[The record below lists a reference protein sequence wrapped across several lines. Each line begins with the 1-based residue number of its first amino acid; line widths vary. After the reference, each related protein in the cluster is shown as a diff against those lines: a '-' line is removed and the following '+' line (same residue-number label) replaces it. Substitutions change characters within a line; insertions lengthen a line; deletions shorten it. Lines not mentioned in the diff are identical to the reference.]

1 MISTLRLSPALAPG
15 LRLLGLFTLLLGL
28 LYPLLVYGL
37 ANALWPWQA
46 QGSLWLRHGQPVGSA
61 LIGQPFAGP
70 QWFHG
75 RPSAISVEPGQTP
88 VSTGS
93 NLGPSQ
99 PQLLTQAR
107 ERLLTWRTSEQQ
119 TGPAP
124 QDMLTAS
131 ASGLDPHI
139 SLAAALAQVARVAQA
154 RGLDAAQLAAQ
165 VRAQAAHPWFS
176 DGQAALARVNVL
188 QLNLLLETP

>member
-46 QGSLWLRHGQPVGSA
+46 QGSLWLHHGQPVGSA
-61 LIGQPFAGP
+61 LIGQSFAGP

-99 PQLLTQAR
+99 PQLLTQAH
-107 ERLLTWRTSEQQ
+107 ERLLAWRASEQQ
-119 TGPAP
+119 AGPAP

>member
-1 MISTLRLSPALAPG
+1 MTTSLRISPALAPG

-46 QGSLWLRHGQPVGSA
+46 QGSLWLHHGQPVGSA

-99 PQLLTQAR
+99 PQLLTQAG
-107 ERLLTWRTSEQQ
+107 ERLAAWRASEQQ
-119 TGPAP
+119 AGPAP
-124 QDMLTAS
+124 QDMLTTS

-139 SLAAALAQVARVAQA
+139 SLASALAQVARVAQA
-154 RGLDAAQLAAQ
+154 RRLNATQLAAL
-165 VRAQAAHPWFS
+165 VRAQAQQPWFS